1 MRITVFLHF
10 ISIRLQHCTMGKCVT
25 KPHSVKLILAAMY
38 NLYSIPGFENPGH
51 AGHMCPVTFEIRQ
64 PHLARPK
71 ASQIRIS
78 GLQAQPAIFLK
89 ELAWPQAQP
98 VISVHFFYYYL
109 AGCKQADR

>member
-1 MRITVFLHF
+1 MTVSGVTHRSYFQRDLL
-10 ISIRLQHCTMGKCVT
+10 ISTLVT
-25 KPHSVKLILAAMY
+25 FGHPETEY
-38 NLYSIPGFENPGH
+38 YTGFENPGH

-98 VISVHFFYYYL
+98 VISVHFFFIIILL
-109 AGCKQADR
+109 AASKQIGKF